1 MEFYEK
7 LYEEAESERKQKK
20 RNQLSGLY
28 KYLTLV
34 ENKLDKFANLRDSL
48 GNIVSLPPLTNS
60 ESTKMATTTRN
71 ILIEVTSSHSMEIC
85 KKVMESL
92 FTEMLNAGIVSKSLD
107 ENANEDM
114 TRKVEELSLKQE
126 SQEGEDAESKKLRH
140 TLVLQQVRV
149 VDSKGENTTF
159 GLLLVDWSDYV
170 YSIFWH

>member
-1 MEFYEK
+1 
-7 LYEEAESERKQKK
+7 
-20 RNQLSGLY
+20 
-28 KYLTLV
+28 
-34 ENKLDKFANLRDSL
+34 
-48 GNIVSLPPLTNS
+48 
-60 ESTKMATTTRN
+60 
-71 ILIEVTSSHSMEIC
+71 MEIC

-126 SQEGEDAESKKLRH
+126 SQEGEDPESKKLRH

-159 GLLLVDWSDYV
+159 SLLLVN
-170 YSIFWH
+170 